1 MAKDA
6 RTLMTVAVM
15 AVAFSAGARPSAAAE
30 SDPRTVVL
38 HVDDHAHLAPSEL
51 ATAEAETTRIYAAA
65 GVRATWENGTVDPHA
80 RLDDVT
86 HLVVVICGAAGSEQK
101 TAAEGIDSTVV
112 GQAARGTGRAYIYY
126 SRVAF
131 AAHQHSRDV
140 GTVLGMAI
148 AHEVGH
154 LLLPNNSHSFVGIMR
169 ADLELTSMLPQEFTL
184 RQSATIRASL
194 SGDAHTAR

>member
-1 MAKDA
+1 MAKTT
-6 RTLMTVAVM
+6 RTLMTAAVI
-15 AVAFSAGARPSAAAE
+15 AAAFSAGARPAAAQG
-30 SDPRTVVL
+30 DLKTVIL

-51 ATAEAETTRIYAAA
+51 VTAEAETTRIYAAA
-65 GVRATWENGTVDPHA
+65 GIRATWENGTVDPHA

-86 HLVVVICGAAGSEQK
+86 HLAVVICGAAGSEQK
-101 TAAEGIDSTVV
+101 AASEGLDSTVV

-131 AAHQHSRDV
+131 AAHRHARDV

-154 LLLPNNSHSFVGIMR
+154 LLLPNNSHSIIGIMR

-184 RQSATIRASL
+184 RQSATIRANL
-194 SGDAHTAR
+194 SVDMRAAR